1 MNDLKTIERDFLNK
15 IDCKFPY
22 HNRKECL
29 SLIDESFR
37 VSANSTFAIVE
48 EICRSPSSIKN
59 QISNRIQFELIEL
72 VDSKFKHPL
81 KELVLETARLKIQ
94 GKEISVK
101 QATSNMQIVSQY
113 HNQYAALNIMYFSC
127 DDSEEQLE
135 SVWDEVI
142 NKWKNEIKTK
152 L

>member
-1 MNDLKTIERDFLNK
+1 M
-15 IDCKFPY
+15 
-22 HNRKECL
+22 
-29 SLIDESFR
+29 
-37 VSANSTFAIVE
+37 
-48 EICRSPSSIKN
+48 
-59 QISNRIQFELIEL
+59 
-72 VDSKFKHPL
+72 
-81 KELVLETARLKIQ
+81 VLETARLKIQ